1 MRLLVENLQLIRNE
15 RRLFDGLN
23 FALHDGDSLVLTGAN
38 GTGKSSLLRALA
50 GLLALSGGEISFYLD
65 AAAAN
70 PGEASLAE
78 HCHFLGMADGL
89 KSALT
94 AAENL
99 MFWGKMLAAGGSAE
113 ATAPKT
119 ALAQLN
125 LEGLQ
130 HTPVAFLSAGQ
141 RRRVALA
148 RLLIIKRPIW
158 LLDEP
163 TNALDSASQTLFS
176 QLCASHLA
184 TGGIVIAAS
193 HLDLALPNARSLNLD
208 STS

>member
-50 GLLALSGGEISFYLD
+50 GLLGLSGGGISFYLD
-65 AAAAN
+65 AAATN

-184 TGGIVIAAS
+184 VGGIVIAAS